1 MTCGEEAV
9 TYLQKGIEIMTRE
22 QSKKKD
28 LTNTSKS
35 SVELSRAYCSLAEIY
50 LTDEWYIRVGN
61 FIAELKLMRCYY

>member
-1 MTCGEEAV
+1 
-9 TYLQKGIEIMTRE
+9 MTRE

-61 FIAELKLMRCYY
+61 CIAELKLMRCYY